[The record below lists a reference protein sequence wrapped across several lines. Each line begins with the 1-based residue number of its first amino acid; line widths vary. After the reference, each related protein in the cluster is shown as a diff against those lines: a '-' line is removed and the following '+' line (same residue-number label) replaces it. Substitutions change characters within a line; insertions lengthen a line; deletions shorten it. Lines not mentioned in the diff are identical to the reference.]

1 MFPRCSRGNSRLRAS
16 WLLPEEPVLGEKL
29 HLGVSSPD
37 LLLCRDA
44 VARQG
49 GFIGTSK
56 QGWSS
61 PRGSS
66 TVLSS
71 SRDIPPHTSC
81 VLTHP
86 CTHICPLLPLLLLLH
101 HAQAAQCPAP
111 ARSGASPL
119 LGQHPASCRGTH
131 WCVLAGGAHLG
142 WFQVALP
149 PPRTA
154 PWLSP
159 RLGPVSQSGGAQ
171 LISSAAKAGN

>member
-1 MFPRCSRGNSRLRAS
+1 MFPQCSRGNSRLRAS
-16 WLLPEEPVLGEKL
+16 WLLPEESALGEKL
-29 HLGVSSPD
+29 HLGASSPD
-37 LLLCRDA
+37 LLPCRDA

-49 GFIGTSK
+49 GFTGTSK

-71 SRDIPPHTSC
+71 RRNIPPHTSC

-86 CTHICPLLPLLLLLH
+86 STHICP
-101 HAQAAQCPAP
+101 
-111 ARSGASPL
+111 SPL

-131 WCVLAGGAHLG
+131 CCVLAGGAHLS

-159 RLGPVSQSGGAQ
+159 QLGPVSQSGGAE
-171 LISSAAKAGN
+171 LISFAAKAGN

>member
-16 WLLPEEPVLGEKL
+16 WLLPEESALGEKL
-29 HLGVSSPD
+29 HLGASSPD
-37 LLLCRDA
+37 LLLQGCSGQA
-44 VARQG
+44 GWLHWNIQARLEQP
-49 GFIGTSK
+49 S
-56 QGWSS
+56 WLLH
-61 PRGSS
+61 R
-66 TVLSS
+66 
-71 SRDIPPHTSC
+71 RDIPPHTSC

-86 CTHICPLLPLLLLLH
+86 STHICP
-101 HAQAAQCPAP
+101 
-111 ARSGASPL
+111 SPL
-119 LGQHPASCRGTH
+119 LGQHRANCRGTH
-131 WCVLAGGAHLG
+131 CCVLAGGAHLS